1 MSGSALVTRFLFLSA
16 LAIACDDGTAPSPP
30 VIPPVIP
37 PVNPPVS
44 PPVPNGLWT
53 VSGDPAA
60 ILRLS
65 PAQLNG
71 TGDRTPDTRITTSSA
86 GLIAL
91 AGVAFGPDGRLWIA
105 SAEDSVLL
113 AFTPSALA
121 SPGSGAASTVIA
133 TGGALRGPTGLAF
146 DAAHRLWVSS
156 FGTGTLLRYDPDQ
169 LAVTGAPAPAVVVSG
184 VGQPTALAFDAA
196 GSLWVSDYTANRLV
210 RYDALQLSASGSPAP
225 AVVLTGINGSIE
237 NPSGLAFDDSGNL
250 WVSNLVGGTVVAFG
264 PAQLASTGAPAPRV
278 ALSSNGNSLALP
290 AGLAFDADGS
300 LWVVGGAGSLTRFGR
315 PSLGSTGA
323 PVPAARLQIAG
334 HTLFWGMAI
343 WPGPEGLPLDTRARI
358 Q

>member
-1 MSGSALVTRFLFLSA
+1 MSGSGLAARLVFLSA
-16 LAIACDDGTAPSPP
+16 LAIACEDGTAPSPP
-30 VIPPVIP
+30 V
-37 PVNPPVS
+37 S
-44 PPVPNGLWT
+44 PPVTPAVPNGIWT
-53 VSGDPAA
+53 VSGEPAA

-65 PAQLNG
+65 PAQLTG
-71 TGDRTPDTRITTSSA
+71 TGDRMPDTRITTSSA
-86 GLIAL
+86 ELIAL

-113 AFTPSALA
+113 AFTPGALA
-121 SPGSGAASTVIA
+121 SPGSGAAPTVIA
-133 TGGALRGPTGLAF
+133 TNGALRGPTGLAF
-146 DAAHRLWVSS
+146 DSARRLWVSS
-156 FGTGTLLRYDPDQ
+156 FGSGTLLRFDPDQ
-169 LAVTGAPAPAVVVSG
+169 LAAGGAPGPAVVVSG

-210 RYDALQLSASGSPAP
+210 RYDAAQLSSSGSPTP

-264 PAQLASTGAPAPRV
+264 PAQLAASGSPAPSV
-278 ALSSNGNSLALP
+278 VLSSNGNSLVLP

-300 LWVVGGAGSLTRFGR
+300 LWVLGGTGILTQFGK
-315 PSLGSTGA
+315 PSLGVTAS
-323 PVPAARLQIAG
+323 PVPAARLQISG
-334 HTLFWGMAI
+334 HTLFWGVAI
-343 WPGPEGLPLDTRARI
+343 RPGPGGLPLDTRARI